1 MGLLQMSLH
10 GAVMILVVA
19 VIRTVAVNRL
29 PKRTFIMLWSV
40 VLIRLLIP
48 FEVPSDFSVYSLV
61 GRDVTDFME
70 SARQSEETAT
80 DSDVILGENFGENPI
95 SRRYY
100 LEGKTAGNALCKD
113 FRVSLST
120 CEGS

>member
-80 DSDVILGENFGENPI
+80 DSDVILGENFGE
-95 SRRYY
+95 
-100 LEGKTAGNALCKD
+100 KNAASE
-113 FRVSLST
+113 VESLA
-120 CEGS
+120 EVYKL